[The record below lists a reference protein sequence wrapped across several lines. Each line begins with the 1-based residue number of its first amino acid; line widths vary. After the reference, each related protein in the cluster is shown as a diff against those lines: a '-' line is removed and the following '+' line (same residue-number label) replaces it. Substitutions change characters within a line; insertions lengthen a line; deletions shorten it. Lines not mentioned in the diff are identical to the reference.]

1 MQAKLTRCL
10 FGNEMP
16 KLTVK
21 TCAEMLYYMDE
32 IYKFIHSLKG
42 PINARVS
49 SDFRGATLI
58 IRGEFLE
65 ENLPE
70 IEQFIKHGEWRK

>member
-16 KLTVK
+16 RLTIK
-21 TCAEMLYYMDE
+21 TCAEILLYMDE
-32 IYKFIHSLKG
+32 IYKFIHSLSG
-42 PINARVS
+42 RPQIRFS
-49 SDFRGATLI
+49 SDFRGALMTI
-58 IRGEFLE
+58 KGEFLE

-70 IEQFIKHGEWRK
+70 IEQFIKGGEWRK

>member
-16 KLTVK
+16 KLTVR
-21 TCAEMLYYMDE
+21 TCAEMLMYTDE
-32 IYKFIHSLKG
+32 IFKFIHSLKG
-42 PINARVS
+42 RINARLT
-49 SDFRGATLI
+49 SDFRGASI
-58 IRGEFLE
+58 VIKGEFLE

-70 IEQFIKHGEWRK
+70 IEQFIIQGEWRK